1 MLRTQNI
8 MFVKKNPYLKLY
20 NHQISNDLSAIF
32 NDDNFFISG

>member
-8 MFVKKNPYLKLY
+8 QLVKKNLYLKLY

-32 NDDNFFISG
+32 NVDR